1 MNVSA
6 RTADSFPS
14 HLLNR
19 DLALIFASNFFGSF
33 GDGLYSYL
41 LPVYM
46 TRTLGTSSTEIGIL
60 YAIVNLFGAST
71 LLLGGILA
79 DRYDPKKVM
88 AVGWALWVP
97 APILFALART
107 WPEMILGMVFWGFW
121 LGGPPTT
128 SYVVRAADKNRLTL
142 SFATLSAGWAL
153 GYVFSPAIGGY
164 LASTVGMRVV
174 FLLASTLYASAGIV
188 LLFITSQRPAD
199 RVQIHSEQERS
210 IFELLREGKVLRLS
224 ILFALIMFNLMMFRP
239 FISRFLADIY
249 SYSEVE
255 IGVLGS
261 VLFFGAA
268 FLGILLGRIGDRWR
282 TRYALATALVFCSLS
297 LALLLVSGD
306 FCILAIALFLAG
318 CSYTMW
324 SLMNAIIGSLAPE
337 FSRARWASIPQAI
350 GMFSSTIA
358 PFIGGVLYDVSP
370 RYPFTIAIA
379 TMLVLSLLVATKIF
393 DKA

>member
-1 MNVSA
+1 MSVSA

-19 DLALIFASNFFGSF
+19 DLALIFASNFFSSF

-249 SYSEVE
+249 SYRSRNWR
-255 IGVLGS
+255 IGLGPVLRSSISWNSAGQNWGQVTNTICSCDRVS
-261 VLFFGAA
+261 VLQPF
-268 FLGILLGRIGDRWR
+268 
-282 TRYALATALVFCSLS
+282 
-297 LALLLVSGD
+297 
-306 FCILAIALFLAG
+306 
-318 CSYTMW
+318 
-324 SLMNAIIGSLAPE
+324 
-337 FSRARWASIPQAI
+337 AS
-350 GMFSSTIA
+350 S
-358 PFIGGVLYDVSP
+358 SP
-370 RYPFTIAIA
+370 RIR
-379 TMLVLSLLVATKIF
+379 
-393 DKA
+393 